1 MLLGIDLL
9 INSTQVNLQL
19 AEQLHSRMLKQ
30 EEEIK
35 ILKENSVKQ
44 KEVLDLTYQE
54 VRRLRKKID
63 SFLMW

>member
-1 MLLGIDLL
+1 
-9 INSTQVNLQL
+9 VNLQL

-35 ILKENSVKQ
+35 ILKESSVKQ

-54 VRRLRKKID
+54 VKRLRKKID

>member
-1 MLLGIDLL
+1 
-9 INSTQVNLQL
+9 VNLQL
-19 AEQLHSRMLKQ
+19 AEQLLNRMQKQ

-54 VRRLRKKID
+54 VRKLRKKID